1 MPVLVAS
8 DLDRTLIYSAAA
20 LALTMPDARAP
31 RLLCVEVHEARPLSY
46 MTETAA
52 QLLTDLGDTAV
63 FVPTTTRT
71 RKQYQRINLPGPAPK
86 YAICANGGHL
96 LVDGVTDPD
105 WHAQVQ
111 SRLAEQCAPL
121 VEIQDH
127 LMATASPA
135 WVRKHRIAEDLFA
148 YLVVERELLPEEWVK
163 ELAVWAENRGWTVSL
178 QGRKIY
184 AVPKPLTK
192 SAAVHEV
199 ARRTGADLTLA
210 AGDSLLDADLLLAAD
225 KGWRPGHGELADA
238 DWTAPA
244 ISALPERG
252 VLAGERILRE
262 FLKATR
268 TRAPRLGRGEPRDQ
282 PPHTHPQPKTH
293 PIYLATTPSTT
304 TPAAPAARL
313 GHRGGGRRPAH
324 SHRRQKL
331 HRVFMPRRA
340 RGGRGRLRH
349 RTAQFKRVT
358 AAAAPVLIARH
369 AQRLIGLTGYP
380 PLCDCLCSGLS
391 DTSVEKLKRALI
403 VFDRREEP

>member
-31 RLLCVEVHEARPLSY
+31 RLLCVEVHESRPLSY

-52 QLLTDLGDTAV
+52 ALLTDLGDAAV

-71 RKQYQRINLPGPAPK
+71 RKQYQRINLPGPAPA

-96 LVDGVTDPD
+96 LVDGVTDLD
-105 WHAQVQ
+105 WHARVKA
-111 SRLAEQCAPL
+111 RLDDECAPL
-121 VEIQDH
+121 DEVHEH
-127 LMATASPA
+127 LMTTADPL

-148 YLVVERELLPEEWVK
+148 YLVVERELLPDEWVK

-178 QGRKIY
+178 QGRKVY

-192 SAAVHEV
+192 SAALHEV

-225 KGWRPGHGELADA
+225 RGWRPGHGELADSA
-238 DWTAPA
+238 WTAPA
-244 ISALPERG
+244 VSALPERG

-268 TRAPRLGRGEPRDQ
+268 GE
-282 PPHTHPQPKTH
+282 
-293 PIYLATTPSTT
+293 
-304 TPAAPAARL
+304 AA
-313 GHRGGGRRPAH
+313 G
-324 SHRRQKL
+324 
-331 HRVFMPRRA
+331 
-340 RGGRGRLRH
+340 
-349 RTAQFKRVT
+349 
-358 AAAAPVLIARH
+358 
-369 AQRLIGLTGYP
+369 
-380 PLCDCLCSGLS
+380 SGS
-391 DTSVEKLKRALI
+391 
-403 VFDRREEP
+403 

>member
-31 RLLCVEVHEARPLSY
+31 RLLCVEVHESRPLSY

-52 QLLTDLGDTAV
+52 QLLTDLGDAAV

-71 RKQYQRINLPGPAPK
+71 RKQYERINLPGPAPR

-96 LVDGVTDPD
+96 LVDGVSDPD
-105 WHAQVQ
+105 WNARVMA
-111 SRLAEQCAPL
+111 RLAEECAPL
-121 VEIQDH
+121 EEIRDH
-127 LMATASPA
+127 LMASADPL

-192 SAAVHEV
+192 SAAMHEV

-262 FLKATR
+262 FLKE
-268 TRAPRLGRGEPRDQ
+268 TRAPE
-282 PPHTHPQPKTH
+282 
-293 PIYLATTPSTT
+293 
-304 TPAAPAARL
+304 
-313 GHRGGGRRPAH
+313 
-324 SHRRQKL
+324 
-331 HRVFMPRRA
+331 
-340 RGGRGRLRH
+340 
-349 RTAQFKRVT
+349 
-358 AAAAPVLIARH
+358 
-369 AQRLIGLTGYP
+369 
-380 PLCDCLCSGLS
+380 
-391 DTSVEKLKRALI
+391 
-403 VFDRREEP
+403 